1 MSTPATRRSASG
13 ARATPATATTTPRA
27 PTTPTSR
34 SMGRLEL
41 VAWLNRA
48 LRSDYA
54 SVQECGDGVAYA
66 QLLDA
71 MHPGKVPLHRFDF
84 NARFVG
90 DNERNVR
97 VLAQTMRALGTRVD
111 VDFDALAAGK
121 FTVRDARDDA
131 RRRDGRADG
140 KLGSKSRARRRGRTA
155 SGTTLDRIVAREARR
170 LGFERDARGRA
181 NARATDDRSIRRVRS
196 TSTRAGK

>member
-1 MSTPATRRSASG
+1 
-13 ARATPATATTTPRA
+13 
-27 PTTPTSR
+27 
-34 SMGRLEL
+34 MGRLEL

-97 VLAQTMRALGTRVD
+97 VLAQTMRALG
-111 VDFDALAAGK
+111 
-121 FTVRDARDDA
+121 DA
-131 RRRDGRADG
+131 RRRGFRRVGQGEVHGARNDDATR
-140 KLGSKSRARRRGRTA
+140 RARRGKRGME
-155 SGTTLDRIVAREARR
+155 VALAFGGDGRR
-170 LGFERDARGRA
+170 R
-181 NARATDDRSIRRVRS
+181 
-196 TSTRAGK
+196 

>member
-1 MSTPATRRSASG
+1 MSTPATRRRASA
-13 ARATPATATTTPRA
+13 ARATTPTATTTTA
-27 PTTPTSR
+27 STSR

-111 VDFDALAAGK
+111 VDFDALAKGK
-121 FTVRDARDDA
+121 FTVRETTTRRDERGAGSVGWKSRSRLGAMDGVGEDGDRIG
-131 RRRDGRADG
+131 RRRRRAG
-140 KLGSKSRARRRGRTA
+140 ES
-155 SGTTLDRIVAREARR
+155 RR
-170 LGFERDARGRA
+170 LGFEREARAQA
-181 NARATDDRSIRRVRS
+181 NARLTIDRSTARGAFAN
-196 TSTRAGK
+196 AGK